1 MFNNLDALQDLADRA
16 GRGDRAALADLR
28 HELEGRLVPLVR
40 QALGGA
46 GTPAFRRRVLATA
59 GQLARYA
66 AQQPPDRERLARRV
80 AACLC
85 ESLVDRLARGPVS
98 SQRLQET
105 LVA

>member
-1 MFNNLDALQDLADRA
+1 MLNDSNTLQDLADRA
-16 GRGDRAALADLR
+16 GRGDRSALADLR
-28 HELEGRLVPLVR
+28 HELEGRLIPLVR

-66 AQQPPDRERLARRV
+66 AQQPTDRERLARRV
-80 AACLC
+80 ASCLC
-85 ESLVDRLARGPVS
+85 GALVDPLARAPAS

-105 LVA
+105 LVT

>member
-1 MFNNLDALQDLADRA
+1 MKDDSNTLRDLADRA
-16 GRGDRAALADLR
+16 GRGDRSALAELR
-28 HELEGRLVPLVR
+28 LELEGRLIPLVR

-59 GQLARYA
+59 GQLARYTA
-66 AQQPPDRERLARRV
+66 PQPPDRERLARRV

-85 ESLVDRLARGPVS
+85 EALVDPLARAPS
-98 SQRLQET
+98 SGQCLQET